1 MATRGQQ
8 YQPTDKDRNLVKT
21 LSGIGL
27 PQHDICAILNITKP
41 TLHKFYR
48 VEIDLGLAEANAK
61 IAKTLF
67 DMATGGNVGAAIF
80 WAKARMGWREK
91 HYDDIPSEE
100 ADFGKKEMRKRD
112 ARDAGKD
119 TEWGDD
125 LRPPAESMN

>member
-1 MATRGQQ
+1 MARRGVF
-8 YQPTDKDRNLVKT
+8 YEPTDQNRTLVKT

-27 PQHDICAILNITKP
+27 PQHDICAILKIDKC
-41 TLHKFYR
+41 TLHKYFR
-48 VEIDLGLAEANAK
+48 AEIDLGLAEANAK

-100 ADFGKKEMRKRD
+100 ADFGKKEMRKRG
-112 ARDAGKD
+112 ARDAGAGTD
-119 TEWGDD
+119 WGDD
-125 LRPPAESMN
+125 LRPPAEAMN